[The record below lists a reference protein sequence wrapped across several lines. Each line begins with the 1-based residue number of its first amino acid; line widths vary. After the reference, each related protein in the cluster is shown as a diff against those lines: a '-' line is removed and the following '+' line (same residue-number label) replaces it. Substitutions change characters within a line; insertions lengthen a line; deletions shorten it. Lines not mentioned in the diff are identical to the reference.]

1 MAITAVLFGGASP
14 EHDISILTGLQV
26 LHVVAK
32 QDPDAVGLY
41 WTKTGEFVQVRAG
54 LEARDFAEGIPAGA
68 RPVDFSVREGGAGFS
83 VPGKLG
89 RRTDLPI
96 DIVVNCCHGGAG
108 EDGRLQGLLDLAGL
122 PYTGPSANAAAL
134 GMDKLAFGALVQS
147 LGLPTLPRMLVTPG
161 SSPSFAGPYIVKPR
175 FGGSSIGIAVVE
187 SYDDALA
194 LVRTNVHMR
203 AGGLIEPFRDDLHD
217 LLVNVRTYPAL
228 QTSMVEKPARGT
240 SEAGGIFSYEQKY
253 LSGDGLASAAHERP
267 ATISDEQRGAAI
279 AAVESIAVAMPL
291 RGSARVDFLANDDE
305 LYVNEVNT
313 VPGAMGLYLW
323 RASGL
328 STEDLVRDLLREAMA
343 VPAHH
348 PVTAGADTR
357 ALMDA
362 DAIKRKLG

>member
-1 MAITAVLFGGASP
+1 MGITAVLFGGPSS

-26 LHVVAK
+26 LHIVAA

-41 WTKTGEFVQVRAG
+41 WTKTGEFLQVRAG

-68 RPVDFSVREGGAGFS
+68 RPLDFALREGGAGFS
-83 VPGKLG
+83 APGKLG
-89 RRTDLPI
+89 RRTDLAI
-96 DIVVNCCHGGAG
+96 DVVVNCCHGGAG
-108 EDGRLQGLLDLAGL
+108 EDGRLQGMLDLAGIA
-122 PYTGPSANAAAL
+122 YTGPSANAAAL
-134 GMDKLAFGALVQS
+134 GMDKLSFAALTQS
-147 LGLPTLPRMLVTPG
+147 LGLPSLPRMLVSPA
-161 SSPSFAGPYIVKPR
+161 SSPDFAGPYIVKPR

-203 AGGLIEPFRDDLHD
+203 AGGLLEPFRSDLHD
-217 LLVNVRTYPAL
+217 LHVNVRTYPAL
-228 QTSMVEKPARGT
+228 QTSMVEKPARGS

-253 LSGDGLASAAHERP
+253 LSGDGLASSAHERP
-267 ATISDEQRGAAI
+267 AKISEGQRAAAI
-279 AAVESIAVAMPL
+279 SAVESLAVAMPL
-291 RGSARVDFLANDDE
+291 RGSARVDFLANDSE

-313 VPGAMGLYLW
+313 IPGAMGLYLW

-328 STEDLVRDLLREAMA
+328 ATEDLIRDLLREATA

-357 ALMDA
+357 ALLDA